1 MRYYQL
7 GLGLLAIGFVL
18 QLISLFLQRLCGL
31 PWAKYSRHRPR
42 KRSAKESG
50 DRLHSRRR
58 RADKLQKTPKARRA
72 TETSQPTHEPL
83 SRALAQNRI
92 R

>member
-1 MRYYQL
+1 MRYYHL

-18 QLISLFLQRLCGL
+18 QLISMFLQRLCGL
-31 PWAKYSRHRPR
+31 RWAKYSQHRPR

-58 RADKLQKTPKARRA
+58 RADKLQKTPKARS

-83 SRALAQNRI
+83 SQALAQNRI

>member
-1 MRYYQL
+1 MRYYHL

-42 KRSAKESG
+42 KRAKESG

-58 RADKLQKTPKARRA
+58 RADKLQKTPKARS

-83 SRALAQNRI
+83 SQALAQNRI

>member
-18 QLISLFLQRLCGL
+18 QLISLFLCGL
-31 PWAKYSRHRPR
+31 RWAKYSRHRPR

-58 RADKLQKTPKARRA
+58 RADKLQKTPKARS

-83 SRALAQNRI
+83 SQALAQNRI

>member
-42 KRSAKESG
+42 KRAKESG

-58 RADKLQKTPKARRA
+58 RADKLQKTPKARS

-83 SRALAQNRI
+83 SQALAQNRI